1 MKRDIKVN
9 TTVPEYYR
17 KLGDEILTLTTVDYT
32 TEYRQ
37 LLRKQHYEYA
47 DKIEKEERESLK
59 VYKQRN
65 YKRGRKV

>member
-1 MKRDIKVN
+1 VKRDIKVN
-9 TTVPEYYR
+9 MTVPEYYR
-17 KLGDEILTLTTVDYT
+17 KLGDEILTLSTVDYT
-32 TEYRQ
+32 MGYRK

-47 DKIEKEERESLK
+47 DKIEKEGMESLK